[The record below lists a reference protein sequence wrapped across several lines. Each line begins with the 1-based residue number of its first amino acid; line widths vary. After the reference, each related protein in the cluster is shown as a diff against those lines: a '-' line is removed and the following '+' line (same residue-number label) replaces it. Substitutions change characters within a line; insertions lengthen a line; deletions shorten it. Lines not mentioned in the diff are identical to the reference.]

1 MKTSLFACAFVAA
14 GLASAAVANP
24 VSVGGNSATGLS
36 SGRAVLWNQA
46 ISDGSASLVDQDFSD
61 FPSFSTYMVDD
72 FSTGGQTWNVSSVDT
87 FFTVGFGRW
96 DPSITS
102 ASLNFYAKTGSM
114 PGAGDSA
121 PEYTVPVTLTN
132 LGSFWQVTGD
142 TTGVA
147 ELQGIN
153 GDFWI
158 GLSPQAAFG
167 TYGQEFHVGFVGN
180 VGDNAAMR
188 NPGGGFGF
196 AGGTG
201 WQRDIVGVNGAMTEM
216 AFVVNGEVVPAPAS
230 MALLGLA
237 GLATGRR
244 RR

>member
-1 MKTSLFACAFVAA
+1 MKISKIACVLVGA

-24 VSVGGNSATGLS
+24 VSVGPSAAGSLNANRS
-36 SGRAVLWNQA
+36 VLWDQA
-46 ISDGSASLVDQDFSD
+46 FVDSTFAVVDQQFGD
-61 FPSFSTYMVDD
+61 FPTFSTYLVDD

-87 FFTVGFGRW
+87 FFTNVNGGW
-96 DPSITS
+96 NPAIT
-102 ASLNFYAKTGSM
+102 AGSLNFYAKSGSL
-114 PGAGDSA
+114 PGAGDAA
-121 PEYTVPVTLTN
+121 PEYTVPVTMTN
-132 LGSFWQVTGD
+132 LGGYWKVTGD

-153 GDFWI
+153 GDFWV
-158 GLSPQAAFG
+158 GLTPQADFG
-167 TYGQEFHVGFVGN
+167 RFGQEFHVGFAGA

-196 AGGTG
+196 GSGTG
-201 WQRDIVGVNGAMTEM
+201 WQRDIIGGSNMAEM

-230 MALLGLA
+230 LALVGLA